1 VVEHYEFNNYG
12 GASDPAGATNFIQP
26 KLFANNQLQIAWTNI
41 MASVYFA
48 SNLKLPV
55 VWVLVTNSPILSN
68 NQIILAVPTDQRQGV
83 YRLQ

>member
-1 VVEHYEFNNYG
+1 
-12 GASDPAGATNFIQP
+12 
-26 KLFANNQLQIAWTNI
+26 